1 MNNIPSP
8 SNISA
13 QLQELILLIQ
23 RHAPS
28 DGTHASAVPE
38 LCFRRASHVSKPKH
52 SVNTP
57 SLYVIAQGSKTATL
71 AGDNYVCNPAN
82 YMVSSVHLPV
92 VGIITEA
99 SPELPY
105 LSLQLSIHP
114 DVILDIIHS
123 SSTPWDGKTG
133 RGILVS
139 QSGPPLL
146 DGLVRLIR
154 LLDTPEDIEFLA
166 PFIIREI
173 LYRVLKG
180 EQGAIIR
187 QFSMAGSYSHGISK
201 AIHRINRD
209 YSKPLVIEDL
219 AREANM
225 SPSSLHKHFKRVT
238 AISPL
243 QYQKAIR
250 LQTARNLLL
259 SEGVEAA
266 DAGFRVG
273 YESPSQFSREYSRMF
288 GRPPMNDVKHHR
300 NILNVPVD

>member
-1 MNNIPSP
+1 MNNFSP
-8 SNISA
+8 PPNISDH
-13 QLQELILLIQ
+13 LQELIYLIQ
-23 RHAPS
+23 RHTPS

-38 LCFRRASHVSKPKH
+38 LCFRRASYISEPRH

-57 SLYVIAQGSKTATL
+57 SLYVVAQGSKTATL
-71 AGDNYVCNPAN
+71 AGDTYVYNPAN

-105 LSLQLSIHP
+105 LSLQLSISP
-114 DVILDIIHS
+114 NIILDIIHG
-123 SSTPWDGKTG
+123 SSTSCEGKTG

-139 QSGPPLL
+139 QSDPQLL
-146 DGLVRLIR
+146 DGLIRLIR

-166 PFIIREI
+166 PIFIREI
-173 LYRVLKG
+173 FYRVLKG
-180 EQGAIIR
+180 EQGALIR
-187 QFSMAGSYSHGISK
+187 QFSIVGSFSHNISK
-201 AIHRINRD
+201 VIHIINRD
-209 YSKPLVIEDL
+209 YSKPLVIEEL
-219 AREANM
+219 AREVNM
-225 SPSSLHKHFKRVT
+225 SPSSLYKHFKKVT

-250 LQTARNLLL
+250 LQTARRLLL

-266 DAGFRVG
+266 EAGFQVG

-288 GRPPMNDVKHHR
+288 GRPPINDVKYLR
-300 NILNVPVD
+300 NILR